1 MKGKGISPSLWK
13 KDKDEGFVSI
23 LGKLL
28 FLILVSGLLLLLV
41 LEKAGGGI
49 DGIEWILARFPILK
63 VVRDVSPVD
72 LYIFW
77 LVTLWFG
84 YKIGKQAGK
93 RGVAARE
100 RKRLGIPF

>member
-1 MKGKGISPSLWK
+1 MKGKGIFQSLWK
-13 KDKDEGFVSI
+13 KDKEAGFVSI

-28 FLILVSGLLLLLV
+28 FLILVYGLVLLLV

-49 DGIEWILARFPILK
+49 EWILTRFPILK

-77 LVTLWFG
+77 LVTLWLGF
-84 YKIGKQAGK
+84 KIGKQAGM
-93 RGVAARE
+93 RGVASRE